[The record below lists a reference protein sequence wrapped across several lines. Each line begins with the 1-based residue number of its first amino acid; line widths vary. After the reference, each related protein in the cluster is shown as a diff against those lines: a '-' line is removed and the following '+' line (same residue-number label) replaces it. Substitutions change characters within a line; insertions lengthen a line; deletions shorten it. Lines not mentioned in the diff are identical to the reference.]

1 MIHHEKAPT
10 RGSMRGPGTSPV
22 YTTAALSSEA
32 QRARILAHLR
42 EHHRLT
48 TLEARQRL
56 SVMHPAARVRELRE
70 MGHRIETLWRED
82 HDAAGNP
89 HRVAE
94 YVLMPAKVGEVGE

>member
-1 MIHHEKAPT
+1 MKRETPT
-10 RGSMRGPGTSPV
+10 RREDMQGPETSPV

-48 TLEARQRL
+48 TLEARQWL

-70 MGHRIETLWRED
+70 RGHRIETLWRED
-82 HDAAGNP
+82 HDTAGNP